1 MKKLLSSFLL
11 LIIFTQHILPSNVDA
26 ADLNEKLLSESA
38 ILIDAD
44 SGQVLYEKNA
54 EKSMYPAS
62 LTKVATAIYAI
73 ETADLDEVV
82 TVSANARSVEGTRV
96 YLEEGEQVSLKKLIQ
111 GMLINSGNDA
121 GVAIAEHLGGS
132 SAQFADD
139 LNSYLKAV
147 IGVRDTHFTNA
158 HGLFNEN
165 HTTTA
170 SDLAKITQYA
180 MKNPTFKEIFGTKEL
195 KWEGEAWS
203 TTLYHHHK
211 MMRENPYEGITG
223 GKTGYVDQ
231 SGHTL
236 ITTAERGDQRLI
248 AVTLKAATQDWAY
261 QDAEALL
268 DYGFGSFETV
278 TVPKGTEFV
287 SDNGSAYSTDHA
299 IVYTKM
305 KGQDAELS
313 VDDQGNL
320 AIEQENQ
327 SLDISFEL
335 KGDKDK
341 QEAEK
346 SKKAAADQPDKQS
359 GFTSLWIIAG
369 LAGIAVVFFRKWIKR
384 VVM

>member
-1 MKKLLSSFLL
+1 M
-11 LIIFTQHILPSNVDA
+11 LPSNVDA

>member
-1 MKKLLSSFLL
+1 M
-11 LIIFTQHILPSNVDA
+11 DA
-26 ADLNEKLLSESA
+26 ADLDEKLLSESG

-54 EKSMYPAS
+54 EQKMYPAS

-73 ETADLDEVV
+73 ETADLDEIV
-82 TVSANARSVEGTRV
+82 TVSAKARAVEGTRV
-96 YLEEGEQVSLKKLIQ
+96 YLEEGEQVPLKKLIQ

-121 GVAIAEHLGGS
+121 GVAIAEHLGGTS
-132 SAQFADD
+132 EQFAED
-139 LNSYLKAV
+139 LNSYLQAV
-147 IGVRDTHFTNA
+147 VGVRHTHFTNA
-158 HGLFNEN
+158 HGLFNED

-180 MKNPTFKEIFGTKEL
+180 MKNSTFREIFGTEEL

-211 MMRENPYEGITG
+211 MIRENPYKGITG
-223 GKTGYVDQ
+223 GKTGYVDE

-248 AVTLKAATQDWAY
+248 AVTLKAESQAWAY

-268 DYGFGSFETV
+268 DYGFDHFETV
-278 TVPKGTEFV
+278 TIPEGTEFV
-287 SDNGSAYSTDHA
+287 SDNGSTYSTDQD
-299 IVYTKM
+299 IIYTRM

-313 VDDQGNL
+313 VDDQGTL
-320 AIEQENQ
+320 AINQ
-327 SLDISFEL
+327 DKESLDTSFVLE
-335 KGDKDK
+335 GDKDK

-346 SKKAAADQPDKQS
+346 NKKAAADRTDKQS
-359 GFTSLWIIAG
+359 SVSYLWIIII
-369 LAGIAVVFFRKWIKR
+369 AGIGLLFFRKWIKR